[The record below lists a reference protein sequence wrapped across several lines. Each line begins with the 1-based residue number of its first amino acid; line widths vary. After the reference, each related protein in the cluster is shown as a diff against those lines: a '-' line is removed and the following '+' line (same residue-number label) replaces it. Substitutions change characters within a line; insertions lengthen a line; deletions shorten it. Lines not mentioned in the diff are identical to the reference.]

1 MEADMI
7 AAIGIWVTIVGMIL
21 WQSSRRH
28 NNRIDALD
36 TKVGNK
42 IDGLEAKFDKEFKA
56 VHGEFKQ
63 VRREMA
69 GQGER
74 LARIEGHLLGPKS
87 FSPPPPSPPPA
98 EPDDDGRQAS

>member
-7 AAIGIWVTIVGMIL
+7 AVIGMWVTIVGMIL
-21 WQSSRRH
+21 WQSSRH
-28 NNRIDALD
+28 DNKIDALD
-36 TKVGNK
+36 NK

-69 GQGER
+69 HQGER
-74 LARIEGHLLGPKS
+74 LARIEGHLLGPES
-87 FSPPPPSPPPA
+87 FSLRPPSPPPA
-98 EPDDDGRQAS
+98 EPDDDERQVS

>member
-21 WQSSRRH
+21 WQSSRH
-28 NNRIDALD
+28 DKKIDALD
-36 TKVGNK
+36 N
-42 IDGLEAKFDKEFKA
+42 KFDKEFKA

-69 GQGER
+69 NQGER
-74 LARIEGHLLGPKS
+74 LARIEGHLLGPES
-87 FSPPPPSPPPA
+87 FSPRPPSPLSA
-98 EPDDDGRQAS
+98 EPDDDERQAG